1 MTHSRCCFH
10 HSLAHTRDGPRSQVG
25 GKTLHKTFVEKPVS
39 GEDHNINIY
48 YPSSMGG
55 GMKSLFRKKGDR
67 SAEFHADVNHVR
79 TDGSYMYENFLP
91 TGGTDVKVRPPPSSN
106 LSHRHQKGRT
116 QPV

>member
-1 MTHSRCCFH
+1 MGFIR
-10 HSLAHTRDGPRSQVG
+10 QVG
-25 GKTLHKTFVEKPVS
+25 GVTLHKTFVEKPVS

-91 TGGTDVKVRPPPSSN
+91 TGGTDVKVSVAMAPGS
-106 LSHRHQKGRT
+106 
-116 QPV
+116 